1 MMEEQDYCQYI
12 ISKCVA
18 KGCSSI
24 TNRFFRT
31 PEEFL
36 NSYEGS
42 SCFRG
47 SVGVR
52 NQKLVECMSKIIRQE
67 TEKLGQLTPDT
78 ERGRVLSRCLEKLST
93 VNSYEDIFTAVS
105 NFLWLMASKRAAKGD
120 SFSLT
125 DNAIQERKYTVE
137 WIAELEEKIKEAK
150 YDLNCMEEAA
160 GLSIGKQFLL
170 GLVKNSKVRCYA
182 NRENMSS
189 KELKQRI
196 TDRRRYLNE
205 YQLASYAFI
214 ATAIYRED
222 LRRRYH

>member
-24 TNRFFRT
+24 TNRAFRT

-36 NSYEGS
+36 NAYESS

-52 NQKLVECMSKIIRQE
+52 NQKIVECMSNIIRQE

-78 ERGRVLSRCLEKLST
+78 ERERVLSRCLEKLST

-125 DNAIQERKYTVE
+125 DNVIQERKYTVE
-137 WIAELEEKIKEAK
+137 WIAELEDKVKKAK
-150 YDLNCMEEAA
+150 YDLNCMEEAEN
-160 GLSIGKQFLL
+160 LSWT
-170 GLVKNSKVRCYA
+170 C
-182 NRENMSS
+182 
-189 KELKQRI
+189 
-196 TDRRRYLNE
+196 
-205 YQLASYAFI
+205 
-214 ATAIYRED
+214 
-222 LRRRYH
+222 

>member
-24 TNRFFRT
+24 TNRVFRT

-36 NSYEGS
+36 NAYEGS
-42 SCFRG
+42 SCSRG

-52 NQKLVECMSKIIRQE
+52 NQKLVECMSHIIRQE

-78 ERGRVLSRCLEKLST
+78 KSVLSRCLEKLSV

-105 NFLWLMASKRAAKGD
+105 NFLWLMASKRAAKGE

-125 DNAIQERKYTVE
+125 DDAIQERKYTVA
-137 WIAELEEKIKEAK
+137 WIAEFEDKLKEAK
-150 YDLNCMEEAA
+150 YDLNCMEEAEN
-160 GLSIGKQFLL
+160 LSFGKKIFL
-170 GLVKNSKVRCYA
+170 GLVNNTDVRWYA
-182 NRENMSS
+182 NSENISY

-196 TDRRRYLNE
+196 IDCRRYLE
-205 YQLASYAFI
+205 EKQFASYVFI

>member
-18 KGCSSI
+18 KGCSTI
-24 TNRFFRT
+24 TNRAFRT

-36 NSYEGS
+36 NAYESS

-47 SVGVR
+47 SVRVR
-52 NQKLVECMSKIIRQE
+52 NQKLVECISHIISQE
-67 TEKLGQLTPDT
+67 TEKLGQLPSDT
-78 ERGRVLSRCLEKLST
+78 ERVLRRCQEKLSV

-105 NFLWLMASKRAAKGD
+105 NFLWFMASKRADRGD
-120 SFSLT
+120 HFSLT

-137 WIAELEEKIKEAK
+137 WIAEFEDKIKEAK
-150 YDLNCMEEAA
+150 DDLKCMKEADN
-160 GLSIGKQFLL
+160 LPFGKRIFL
-170 GLVKNSKVRCYA
+170 GFVNNSDVRWYA
-182 NRENMSS
+182 DSENISS

-196 TDRRRYLNE
+196 TDCRRYLE
-205 YQLASYAFI
+205 EKQFASYVFI